1 MNLDHVRT
9 GVNARL
15 AEARLMLGL
24 LKIDGGPQSEVPKND
39 PTSATIRGMVYVS
52 LYGALEYC
60 VEQGVQGLLNFISA
74 SQVQNAH
81 LEYSVNVVALDPF
94 LTSVRDAG
102 EKKKWPSRRA
112 LFEKMADSSVCTIS
126 NTAFGTFLH
135 NVHPSTI
142 EEVFHCFGID
152 LPPTPEPR
160 QIGYLQEIVDKRN
173 AVAHGRDTATEV
185 GEGRTLADLVL
196 RMDAVYA
203 ECIYFLSAL
212 EEHASDLS
220 FVQPRYRG
228 VYRSAA

>member
-1 MNLDHVRT
+1 VNLDHVRT

-15 AEARLMLGL
+15 AEARSMFGL
-24 LKIDGGPQSEVPKND
+24 LKVDEGSQPEIPRND
-39 PTSATIRGMVYVS
+39 SISATIRGMIYVS

-60 VEQGVQGLLNFISA
+60 VEQGVQGLLNFITA
-74 SQVQNAH
+74 SRVQNAH
-81 LEYSVNVVALDPF
+81 LAYSVNVVALDPF
-94 LTSVRDAG
+94 LTSVRNIG

-112 LFEKMADSSVCTIS
+112 LFEKMAASSVCTIPD
-126 NTAFGTFLH
+126 TAFGTFLH

-142 EEVFHCFGID
+142 QEIFHCFGID

-185 GEGRTLADLVL
+185 GEGQTVADLQL
-196 RMDAVYA
+196 RMEAVYA

-212 EEHASDLS
+212 EEHASDLR
-220 FVQPRYRG
+220 FVRPRYRR
-228 VYRSAA
+228 VYRAAA